1 MNGVT
6 VKEEQDDIDIRT
18 LHKPSPTIASK
29 PTVDAHKSCFSK
41 PIPKIA
47 TAQNVS
53 STSGSS
59 STSSSSSSSSSTGGG
74 ISNNHHTN
82 EKPVFDDVSQKGQF
96 GWTVIGQNYIPYIF
110 RGETKYCSVRML
122 EMKVLYKYVNAFK
135 WDFYNCVYVKSYYVT
150 EAEAKLLNEINFVHC
165 DFLYGREQFNGNDLI
180 VNLNDALDFHQF
192 LEDCYLKLT
201 NAASVDKCGFIRIN
215 NESVVPFTKYN
226 GLKLVPLFYFEGETE
241 SLKGKSLKLKG
252 WPLSY
257 LKFCCKVQGIRNELF
272 VHDSCT
278 VVSIDD
284 IKNHFPPGSVFQD
297 YWPSKT
303 ALLSLN
309 NGKVDFKHGKWA
321 KEPVTP
327 PMFSNVPLNQNN
339 NYNTQPIPSTTMSSM
354 PASNYPP
361 VYRNIVPRNDV
372 NGYSP
377 SHMQPVTHPQH
388 HQVPKMP
395 NFRTDP
401 TSSYIDV
408 RKLILIADPPTSDQ
422 ANAYQIQKVVLENK
436 TVSCVNKK
444 PHIFTELLITLIE
457 LHEKFF
463 FKNTDFQNLCRV
475 IQVLA
480 IPIYKANNSQ
490 IRLYV
495 QHGKHLNLNE
505 LIALVAI
512 REVMTFMP
520 QLKYMLHGQIS
531 L

>member
-18 LHKPSPTIASK
+18 IQKPI
-29 PTVDAHKSCFSK
+29 TVIDARKNYLSK
-41 PIPKIA
+41 PIQKI
-47 TAQNVS
+47 TSTVPNSVSS

-59 STSSSSSSSSSTGGG
+59 ST
-74 ISNNHHTN
+74 NTN
-82 EKPVFDDVSQKGQF
+82 GAEKPVFDDVSQKGQF

-110 RGETKYCSVRML
+110 RGETKFCSVRML
-122 EMKVLYKYVNAFK
+122 EMKVLYKYVSAFK
-135 WDFYNCVYVKSYYVT
+135 WDFYNCVCVKSYYVT

-165 DFLYGREQFNGNDLI
+165 EFLYGRDQFNGNDLI
-180 VNLNDALDFHQF
+180 VNLNDALEFYQF

-215 NESVVPFTKYN
+215 NESVVPYTKYN

-284 IKNHFPPGSVFQD
+284 IKNHFPPGSIFQD

-303 ALLSLN
+303 ALLTSN

-321 KEPVTP
+321 KEPITP
-327 PMFSNVPLNQNN
+327 PVFSNVPLNQNN
-339 NYNTQPIPSTTMSSM
+339 NYSVPVIPPTTI
-354 PASNYPP
+354 PNVPTSNYPP

-377 SHMQPVTHPQH
+377 NHMQPAAHTQH
-388 HQVPKMP
+388 HQSQVPKMP

-401 TSSYIDV
+401 TTFIDV
-408 RKLILIADPPTSDQ
+408 RKLILIPDPPTSDQ
-422 ANAYQIQKVVLENK
+422 ANAYQIQKVVIENK
-436 TVSCVNKK
+436 TVYCVNMK
-444 PHIFTELLITLIE
+444 PHVYSELLITLLE

-463 FKNTDFQNLCRV
+463 FKNTDFQNLYRV
-475 IQVLA
+475 IQVLG
-480 IPIYKANNSQ
+480 IPLYKANNSQ
-490 IRLYV
+490 IRVYV
-495 QHGKHLNLNE
+495 QHGKHPNLNE
-505 LIALVAI
+505 VIVLV
-512 REVMTFMP
+512 RVRDVMTYMP
-520 QLKYMLHGQIS
+520 QLKYMLNVQIN

>member
-18 LHKPSPTIASK
+18 VHKPPPPPVHNQHHK
-29 PTVDAHKSCFSK
+29 PTVDSRKNCFSK
-41 PIPKIA
+41 PIQKI
-47 TAQNVS
+47 TASNV
-53 STSGSS
+53 S
-59 STSSSSSSSSSTGGG
+59 STSSSSSTSGNS
-74 ISNNHHTN
+74 HHHHQQQG

-110 RGETKYCSVRML
+110 RGETKFCSVRML

-135 WDFYNCVYVKSYYVT
+135 WDFYNCVCVKSYYVT

-165 DFLYGREQFNGNDLI
+165 DFLYGRDQFNGNDLI
-180 VNLNDALDFHQF
+180 VNLNDALDFYQF

-284 IKNHFPPGSVFQD
+284 IKNHFPPGSIFQD

-303 ALLSLN
+303 ALLTSN
-309 NGKVDFKHGKWA
+309 NGKVDFKYGKWA
-321 KEPVTP
+321 KEPMTP
-327 PMFSNVPLNQNN
+327 PIFSNVPLNQNN
-339 NYNTQPIPSTTMSSM
+339 NYSTQPIPSTTISSM
-354 PASNYPP
+354 MPNTNYPS

-372 NGYSP
+372 NGYAT
-377 SHMQPVTHPQH
+377 SHMQAIPHGQH
-388 HQVPKMP
+388 HQSQVPKMP

-401 TSSYIDV
+401 SNYIDV
-408 RKLILIADPPTSDQ
+408 RKLILIPDPPTTDQ

-436 TVSCVNKK
+436 TVSCVNMK
-444 PHIFTELLITLIE
+444 PHIYTDLLITLIE

-475 IQVLA
+475 IQVLT

-505 LIALVAI
+505 LIALVGVRDI
-512 REVMTFMP
+512 VTFMP
-520 QLKYMLHGQIS
+520 QIKYMLNGQIS